1 MDDFNQYQ
9 QNQDKFR
16 QMLPNYNPEYNIY
29 DYRVGF
35 GRRLAAALLDMLF
48 VVIISGV
55 LGVMFNFLPQFEN
68 ITLQNLM
75 DESFVKELTKGYLPF
90 TLLITFIY
98 YSMEIFFQ
106 ATPGKMAM
114 GIMIADEAMKFASN
128 GQLITRFILKHLD
141 SIIQIVY
148 VFTWIEFIN
157 GLASWVSFI
166 IIGAFLFCLA
176 RSKQAIYDRI
186 ARTAIYFRK
195 EIIVATSNTNNPQNL
210 E

>member
-1 MDDFNQYQ
+1 MEDFNQYQ

-16 QMLPNYNPEYNIY
+16 QMMPNYNPQYNIF

-35 GRRLAAALLDMLF
+35 GRRLVAAIIDIFL
-48 VVIISGV
+48 IITISGI
-55 LGVMFNFLPQFEN
+55 LGVIFKFLPELESF
-68 ITLQNLM
+68 TLQNFM
-75 DESFVKELTKGYLPF
+75 DPVFMKELEEGYLPF

-114 GIMIADEAMKFASN
+114 GIMIADEAMRYASN

-141 SIIQIVY
+141 SLIQIIY
-148 VFTWIEFIN
+148 VFTWLEFVN
-157 GLASWVSFI
+157 GIASFVGFI

-176 RSKQAIYDRI
+176 ASKQSIYDRFSH
-186 ARTAIYFRK
+186 TAIYFRK
-195 EIIVATSNTNNPQNL
+195 EIINATTNKI